1 MMGIGWVIS
10 LVCGRV
16 ELGKAIF
23 FGFFFFFFGYNPMW
37 VSVG

>member
-16 ELGKAIF
+16 EICKTIF
-23 FGFFFFFFGYNPMW
+23 FLEYNPMW
-37 VSVG
+37 LSVG

>member
-23 FGFFFFFFGYNPMW
+23 FGFFFLDIIRCG
-37 VSVG
+37 